1 MIGPHFSGNEIS
13 VGLAFSVQVL
23 IARFIG
29 TRRHAG
35 HPEVIGIGSEGIKGL
50 LEGDFDFE
58 SEPIDSKDVQR
69 GEGQIGG
76 HEDFGSMLG
85 VDDQDKA
92 DQNAHGAPKKI
103 DGTIPYRD
111 MGFTVG
117 RAGCLDEAGKVLE
130 QGFEFDLR
138 SVFSFRPSSFFGVG
152 QGWPISHGILT
163 DLGDQMVAAVKQ
175 AMNDHFA
182 GVIGVQNQVERH
194 GNRQGAD
201 QVDHFI
207 QQAFGL
213 PV

>member
-35 HPEVIGIGSEGIKGL
+35 HPEVIGRGSEGIKGL
-50 LEGDFDFE
+50 FEGGFYFE
-58 SEPIDSKDVQR
+58 SESIDSKDVQ
-69 GEGQIGG
+69 GGQGQSRG

-117 RAGCLDEAGKVLE
+117 RAGGLDEAGNVLE
-130 QGFEFDLR
+130 QGFEFYFQ
-138 SVFSFRPSSFFGVG
+138 SVFSFWTPSFFGV
-152 QGWPISHGILT
+152 
-163 DLGDQMVAAVKQ
+163 V
-175 AMNDHFA
+175 
-182 GVIGVQNQVERH
+182 
-194 GNRQGAD
+194 
-201 QVDHFI
+201 
-207 QQAFGL
+207 
-213 PV
+213 